1 MFPMKIT
8 RLVKLSFSEHYMNTF
23 MESFEKKKQQILSY
37 EGCLTVELYRDS
49 VDNGLCFTVS
59 TWKSEAALE
68 AYRQSDWFQS
78 TWKEVKQHFTDK
90 PEAWT
95 THAQETLQNPS
106 E

>member
-1 MFPMKIT
+1 MKIT
-8 RLVKLSFSEHYMNTF
+8 RLVKLSLSEDYLDTF
-23 MESFEKKKQQILSY
+23 LSSFKKKKQQILSY
-37 EGCLTVELYRDS
+37 EGCLTVDLLL
-49 VDNGLCFTVS
+49 DNTNKGLCFTVS
-59 TWKSEAALE
+59 TWKSERDLE

-95 THAQETLQNPS
+95 THSQERIQNHP